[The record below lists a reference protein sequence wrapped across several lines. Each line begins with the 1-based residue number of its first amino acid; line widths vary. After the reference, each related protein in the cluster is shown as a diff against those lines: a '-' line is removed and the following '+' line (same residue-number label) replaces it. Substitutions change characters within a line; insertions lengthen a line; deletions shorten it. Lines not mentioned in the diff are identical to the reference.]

1 MENISKTQNLY
12 NSIRIII
19 LFFTFA
25 LFTGATAFGQCGTTY
40 TTNTTVSGFTVSG
53 SCIVTVNPGV
63 TLTIQNGGMT
73 LNNGGKLVFQGG
85 GSVISDLS
93 MSLPG
98 GAGNTFKL
106 TVGRGTSVDLSNQA
120 LNVSQFDTVVVEQGA
135 TLTVGG
141 GDNVGGTIL
150 DSGSV
155 VATGSFSFSTTGSIA
170 GTGSLSVPA
179 GDLTNN
185 GSPKTNIF
193 GGNPSNCSSGCGSCG
208 TAFTATATSS
218 SASICSGSSSTLTAH
233 VSAGTATA
241 WQWGNNSGNIVGA
254 TNSTYT
260 ATTAGTYYVTV
271 TDGSCSNTATV
282 VLGSTTTAPT
292 TTAGSACGTGTV
304 TLTASG
310 APSGGKYNWYAT
322 STGGTA
328 LQSST
333 STTYTTPSISSTT
346 TYYVTAVS
354 SGGCESA
361 TRTAVVASVYTVPS
375 TPSSTASGNGATVCT
390 NTSGVTYSI
399 PTISGATYLWSVSS
413 TYGSINGGSTNN
425 SVVINWGGTAGTTNL
440 TVTTSPGNCSASL
453 PVTISSG
460 GTLKTISTA
469 TASPATICSGSSSTL
484 TATLS
489 ATGVTGTP
497 VWYTASCGGVKVG
510 SGTSISVSPTSTTT
524 YYVRD
529 EIDGSCGSATACA
542 TVVVTVA
549 ALNTISTVSGA
560 STIAAGASAS
570 LSATLSTGG
579 VSGTI
584 TWYTGSCGSTVVG
597 TGSPLS
603 VSPASTTTYY
613 VGDVSTGCASSACTT
628 TVVTVVTSESWVG
641 GAAGNTTDWNTAA
654 NWNPPV
660 VPTSGVTVTIPSTA
674 TAPHQPVIS
683 STTTA
688 SVNGITLSSSTSSL
702 TLSSGSALNIYGNFT
717 NTAGGTVTDNG
728 GTTTFEGTSAQTF
741 SGPSAGTTLSSLTLN
756 NSSGLTL
763 SNPLTVTGILTLTS
777 GNITSSS
784 TTPAYLTVNLY
795 KGGISGS
802 GSGGIINN
810 LTVTKKVDTA
820 GYHYISEPI
829 PNCTVSDIDVAL
841 VTNTEY
847 YGTLF
852 WYNENNTSC
861 ADSIGWTAANN
872 TTNFPAYPSLT
883 QMQGF
888 AQYFFV
894 PGTLSYTKTYTTN
907 NYSPSIALTS
917 TKCVGGGMLAEDGW
931 NLVGNPYPSSID
943 WNASSGWTKT
953 GIDNA
958 VYYYNPA
965 IHNYASYTGGTTPAS
980 TNGGSNLIP
989 SMQAFWVHVSTDGG
1003 SGTLAVTNS
1012 VRSTAS
1018 TAPLLWRTGIRTN
1031 YMTITATG
1039 PDSVIDQ
1046 TTIRLVPDATYSFD
1060 PNYDAYKLM
1069 GDAGYPNL
1077 FTSIGNTQYSINTL
1091 PQSVSNYS
1099 LPLNFVANTSG
1110 IFNFTVQDA
1119 ASFEGEV
1126 LLVDNL
1132 TNNLQDLKTFPTYS
1146 FSAIQGDTSAR
1157 FYINFNPTAASVT
1170 STIPSQTGNS
1180 SNVVIIN
1187 NNTGVVIDFLNTIS
1201 HNADISIYNILGQNI
1216 WENKNTDV
1224 SSGSYSINSDAF
1236 PSGIYILKVIIDSKI
1251 YSKKIY
1257 LVK

>member
-1 MENISKTQNLY
+1 MENANKKQNRY
-12 NSIRIII
+12 ITIPNIIPFFFFI
-19 LFFTFA
+19 LFS
-25 LFTGATAFGQCGTTY
+25 GATAFGQCGTTY
-40 TTNTTVSGFTVSG
+40 TTNTTVSGFTASG
-53 SCIVTVNPGV
+53 TCIVTVEPGV

-73 LNNGGKLVFQGG
+73 LTGGGG
-85 GSVISDLS
+85 GSLLFTGGGTVTTTLGFTLS
-93 MSLPG
+93 T
-98 GAGNTFKL
+98 GAYNL
-106 TVGRGTSVDLSNQA
+106 TVGRGTSVTMGA
-120 LNVSQFDTVVVEQGA
+120 LNMNNPANLVVVEQGA

-141 GDNVGGTIL
+141 GDNVNGTII

-155 VATGSFSFSTTGSIA
+155 VATGSFSLGNNGTIT
-170 GTGSLSVPA
+170 GTGTLTIPT

-185 GSPKTNIF
+185 GNGNPKTNIF
-193 GGNPSNCSSGCGSCG
+193 GGNPSSCNSGCGSCG

-218 SASICSGSSSTLTAH
+218 SSSICSGSSSTLTAH

-271 TDGSCSNTATV
+271 TEGSCSNTATV
-282 VLGSTTTAPT
+282 TLGSTTTAPT
-292 TTAGSACGTGTV
+292 TTAGSVCGTGTV

-310 APSGGKYNWYAT
+310 APSGGTYNWYAA

-346 TYYVTAVS
+346 TYYVTALS

-361 TRTAVVASVYTVPS
+361 TRTSVVASVYTAPS
-375 TPSSTASGNGATVCT
+375 TPSSTALGNGATVCT

-413 TYGSINGGSTNN
+413 TYGSINGGNTNN
-425 SVVINWGGTAGTTNL
+425 SVVINWGGTTGTTNL

-460 GTLKTISTA
+460 GTLKTISSA
-469 TASPATICSGSSSTL
+469 TASPATICSGGSSTL

-497 VWYTASCGGVKVG
+497 VWYTASCGGTKVG
-510 SGTSISVSPTSTTT
+510 SGTSISVSPTNTTT

-529 EIDGSCGSATACA
+529 EINGSCGTATTCA

-549 ALNTISTVSGA
+549 ALNTISTVSAA
-560 STIAAGASAS
+560 STIAAGASSS

-579 VSGTI
+579 TNGTI
-584 TWYTGSCGSTVVG
+584 TWYTGSCGGTVVG

-603 VSPASTTTYY
+603 VSPTNTTTYY
-613 VGDVSTGCASSACTT
+613 VGDVSTGCTSTACTT
-628 TVVTVVTSESWVG
+628 TVVTVVTSENWAG

-660 VPTSGVTVTIPSTA
+660 VPTSGVTVTIPSAA

-741 SGPSAGTTLSSLTLN
+741 SGPSAGTTFSSLTLN

-777 GNITSSS
+777 GNITSST

-795 KGGISGS
+795 KGGISGL

-852 WYNENNTSC
+852 WYNETNTSC

-883 QMQGF
+883 QMHGF

-894 PGTLSYTKTYTTN
+894 PGTLSFTKSYTSNSYT
-907 NYSPSIALTS
+907 PSIALTS
-917 TKCVGGGMLAEDGW
+917 TKCAGGGMLAEDGW

-965 IHNYASYTGGTTPAS
+965 THNYASYVGGASANGGT
-980 TNGGSNLIP
+980 NIIP

-1003 SGTLAVTNS
+1003 SGTLGVTNS
-1012 VRSTAS
+1012 VRSTTS
-1018 TAPLLWRTGIRTN
+1018 SPLLWRTAVRTN

-1039 PDSVIDQ
+1039 PDSVTDQ
-1046 TTIRLVPDATYSFD
+1046 TTIRLLPDATYSLD

-1077 FTSIGNTQYSINTL
+1077 FTTIGNTQYSINTL
-1091 PQSVSNYS
+1091 PQSLSDYS

-1110 IFNFTVQDA
+1110 IFNFTVKDV
-1119 ASFEGEV
+1119 ASFAGEV

-1132 TNNLQDLKTFPTYS
+1132 TNTQQDLKTFPTYS

-1157 FYINFNPTAASVT
+1157 FYINFNPTASVVTGLIASK
-1170 STIPSQTGNS
+1170 TGNS
-1180 SNVVIIN
+1180 SNVIIIN

-1201 HNADISIYNILGQNI
+1201 HNADISVYNILGQNI
-1216 WENKNTDV
+1216 WENKNTDI

-1236 PSGIYILKVIIDSKI
+1236 PAGIYILKVIIDSKI